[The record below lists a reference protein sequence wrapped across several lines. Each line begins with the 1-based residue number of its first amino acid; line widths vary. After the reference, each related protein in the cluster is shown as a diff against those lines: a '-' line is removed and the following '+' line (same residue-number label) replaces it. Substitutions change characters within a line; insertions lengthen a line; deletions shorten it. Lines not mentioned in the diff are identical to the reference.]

1 MESRYLPL
9 DGAKSVE
16 ISALLTYVNYTK
28 FMNLPTSTLAD
39 FLSNP
44 RKYSWI
50 IKYSKIYIW
59 GKFPE
64 KSNKYNRLMKY
75 VFGVMILWT

>member
-28 FMNLPTSTLAD
+28 FMNLPTRYTSRIVVK
-39 FLSNP
+39 P
-44 RKYSWI
+44 
-50 IKYSKIYIW
+50 
-59 GKFPE
+59 
-64 KSNKYNRLMKY
+64 
-75 VFGVMILWT
+75 